1 MSTTLTKTNP
11 TCSNIELIDANTC
24 YGDALPII
32 NSNIANLTATL
43 ISLKNTIN
51 SWESIINNFPL
62 NSIKTLTTMFN
73 IKLINDT
80 FNSPYALLQ
89 SLSSQWNN
97 QQFSVY
103 YPTITSVDYW
113 YNKGNGLYST
123 STDMVTSILT
133 PWLSG
138 SFPANNFVNN
148 QIINVFVNL
157 SFTNVFTFYYHG
169 NLTEYCLPQYHTAAT
184 LTCNGCGDA
193 NYRFGA
199 CNHDAGGR
207 HWCDNAYS
215 YCTQETTNQS
225 NVYSCKGVVGK
236 TYIWNTNDLLKNNL
250 QWSANGNII
259 TVNNPYDNL
268 VGVGQQVKISNAI
281 NSHNLSE
288 PNLNGIH
295 KITSIDIIANNF
307 KFTVNNAPTD
317 IGGVTQ
323 STLTLDTLPSYYV
336 PVRSYNLGDLHI
348 AYTKHGNDT
357 FTTRI
362 VSYNFININSNW
374 VLQS

>member
-148 QIINVFVNL
+148 QIFFNFDVFYRTNL
-157 SFTNVFTFYYHG
+157 LMYYKKKSFYN
-169 NLTEYCLPQYHTAAT
+169 
-184 LTCNGCGDA
+184 
-193 NYRFGA
+193 
-199 CNHDAGGR
+199 
-207 HWCDNAYS
+207 S
-215 YCTQETTNQS
+215 K
-225 NVYSCKGVVGK
+225 CKK
-236 TYIWNTNDLLKNNL
+236 
-250 QWSANGNII
+250 QNI
-259 TVNNPYDNL
+259 
-268 VGVGQQVKISNAI
+268 
-281 NSHNLSE
+281 
-288 PNLNGIH
+288 
-295 KITSIDIIANNF
+295 
-307 KFTVNNAPTD
+307 
-317 IGGVTQ
+317 
-323 STLTLDTLPSYYV
+323 
-336 PVRSYNLGDLHI
+336 
-348 AYTKHGNDT
+348 
-357 FTTRI
+357 
-362 VSYNFININSNW
+362 
-374 VLQS
+374 